1 MQFSKAMT
9 ENQNLPETPPTQSAE
24 QQRQIYNWQKKL
36 LPWLIIMPSLLVL
49 LFMYLATQQVNQFNR
64 AIDVKEKPILESVI
78 NTKDSS
84 AMNKLKGNLDYIKWL
99 TLSTLEQESL
109 DKRYYQGGL
118 LLLSRIFIKYLGFL
132 TGMIIAIVGSV
143 FIIGKLSEDSSRIDG
158 SVGEKIRLSIISSSP
173 GIIFGVL
180 GTVLMVSTILQHSE
194 ITVQDSPLY
203 LNAYGITSLR
213 ITDKGQPDTTK
224 IDPAKAARAFPPA
237 NK

>member
-1 MQFSKAMT
+1 MA
-9 ENQNLPETPPTQSAE
+9 ENQDLPPTPPTQSAE

-49 LFMYLATQQVNQFNR
+49 LFMYLATHQVNQFNR
-64 AIDVKEKPILESVI
+64 AIDVKEKPILESVL
-78 NTKDSS
+78 NTKDSI
-84 AMNKLKGNLDYIKWL
+84 AMNKLKGNLDYIKWI
-99 TLSTLEQESL
+99 TLATLEQESL

-143 FIIGKLSEDSSRIDG
+143 FIIGKLSEDSSKIDG

-173 GIIFGVL
+173 GVIFGVL
-180 GTVLMVSTILQHSE
+180 GTILMVSTILQHND

-203 LNAYGITSLR
+203 LNAYGVTSLR
-213 ITDKGQPDTTK
+213 ITDKGQTDKTDTTK

>member
-1 MQFSKAMT
+1 MT
-9 ENQNLPETPPTQSAE
+9 ENQNLPETPPKQSAE

-36 LPWLIIMPSLLVL
+36 LPWLIIMPTLLVL

-143 FIIGKLSEDSSRIDG
+143 FIIGKLS
-158 SVGEKIRLSIISSSP
+158 
-173 GIIFGVL
+173 
-180 GTVLMVSTILQHSE
+180 
-194 ITVQDSPLY
+194 
-203 LNAYGITSLR
+203 
-213 ITDKGQPDTTK
+213 
-224 IDPAKAARAFPPA
+224 
-237 NK
+237 